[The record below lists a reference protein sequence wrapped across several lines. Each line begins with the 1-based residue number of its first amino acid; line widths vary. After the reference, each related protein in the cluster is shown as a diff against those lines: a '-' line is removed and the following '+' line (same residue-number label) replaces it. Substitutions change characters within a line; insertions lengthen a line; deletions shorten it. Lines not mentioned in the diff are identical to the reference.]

1 MISSTPSP
9 TTTPSS
15 LGSSGINIT
24 LIIKGFIYFIVI
36 LSLASSTIGVS
47 SKKHMTMSI
56 VTFLFTIFLLGMFF
70 SFLKVG
76 RAMFFNPIQLAL
88 ILFNIILI
96 VTFNYVS
103 KDFMNK
109 YAYYIFPFIF
119 IIGGYLF
126 YKGLYNATDVER
138 KFISKDTFQVNIFIL
153 YICLVTSIILLNNR
167 LSKYMNY
174 STGSV
179 LTFFMLII
187 SIGFLFL
194 CITVF
199 NDAPLNIIK
208 QQLNSISPG
217 LFSSVGAYFIVTFII
232 LIIVWFS
239 VSIVNAYNTSNV
251 MSFIVN
257 LLMLMAMLGL
267 IYKFLSV
274 TQFYRK
280 SPLLRLIVGLIFYI
294 PCLVYAILEKIYD
307 TLPKIPG
314 ISGFFKKTA
323 GISGFFKKTGS
334 TSAPAAA
341 AQATEASS
349 KHIGILFFI
358 IFLYL
363 FYFII
368 YPYLSVKA
376 SKQGGLLLVNEP
388 VSIHNEKVLASYQ
401 QLNQTDHFDY
411 RFGLSFWVY
420 LDSYKPHTNQ
430 GSDNYTSILNYGD
443 KPNILYNP
451 VKNTLRVTMKI
462 DVDETDDATNYLS
475 QKSKYDENGNV
486 ILYERSSI
494 LLQKWNNIII
504 NYNGGTFDIFYNA
517 ELVKTHIEV
526 VPYMN
531 YDNLV
536 VGTDN
541 GLYGSICNVNYF
553 KNPMSIM
560 QIYYLYNLVKTST
573 PPIVGGKVTVFDAKN
588 DYVKIPTTSFETS
601 TIETA
606 IDSAGD
612 TSSEKI
618 DEAVSKLTELNPYQ
632 QNYLSL
638 KWYFM
643 GNNDNQTI

>member
-1 MISSTPSP
+1 MVSFGSTS

-15 LGSSGINIT
+15 LGSSGINYALIVKGIIY
-24 LIIKGFIYFIVI
+24 LIIIIS
-36 LSLASSTIGVS
+36 LSASTIQGNNT
-47 SKKHMTMSI
+47 KHMTMSI
-56 VTFLFTIFLLGMFF
+56 VTFLFTIFLLGLFF

-76 RAMFFNPIQLAL
+76 KAMFFNPIQFAL
-88 ILFNIILI
+88 ILFIIILI
-96 VTFNYVS
+96 VVFSYVS
-103 KDFMNK
+103 KDFITK

-126 YKGLYNATDVER
+126 YKGVYDTTDIQH
-138 KFISKDTFQVNIFIL
+138 KFISKDTFQVNICVLF
-153 YICLVTSIILLNNR
+153 ICLVTFIILLSNE
-167 LSKYMNY
+167 LSKYINY
-174 STGSV
+174 STGTAITLFV
-179 LTFFMLII
+179 LII

-194 CITVF
+194 LFTLF
-199 NDAPLNIIK
+199 SDAPLNIIK
-208 QQLNSISPG
+208 QKLDSISPMLTTSISIFG
-217 LFSSVGAYFIVTFII
+217 ILTIATLVFTWFFIN
-232 LIIVWFS
+232 LS
-239 VSIVNAYNTSNV
+239 NAYNTSNV

-257 LLMLMAMLGL
+257 LILLMAMFGL
-267 IYKFLSV
+267 VYKFLSI

-280 SPLLRLIVGLIFYI
+280 SPLLRLIVGIIFYI

-307 TLPKIPG
+307 VIPKIPG
-314 ISGFFKKTA
+314 MSGFFKKTSA
-323 GISGFFKKTGS
+323 TGA
-334 TSAPAAA
+334 TAATAATAAA
-341 AQATEASS
+341 EESS
-349 KHIGILFFI
+349 KHIGMLFFI

-376 SKQGGLLLVNEP
+376 SKQGGLLLLNEP
-388 VSIHNEKVLASYQ
+388 VSIHNEKILASYQ
-401 QLNQTDHFDY
+401 NLNQTDHFDY
-411 RFGLSFWVY
+411 KFGLSFWLY

-430 GSDNYTSILNYGD
+430 GSDHYTSVLNYGD

-462 DVDETDDATNYLS
+462 DVDKTDDATNYLS
-475 QKSKYDENGNV
+475 QKSKYDDNGNV
-486 ILYERSSI
+486 ILYEQSGI

-526 VPYMN
+526 VPYMQ

-536 VGTDN
+536 IGTDN

-553 KNPMSIM
+553 KNPISII

-601 TIETA
+601 TIEAGIDSA
-606 IDSAGD
+606 IDS
-612 TSSEKI
+612 SNSNVS
-618 DEAVSKLTELNPYQ
+618 EAVEDLTELNPYQ

>member
-1 MISSTPSP
+1 MISSSPSP
-9 TTTPSS
+9 TTSPPS
-15 LGSSGINIT
+15 LGSSGINYA
-24 LIIKGFIYFIVI
+24 LIIKGIIYLIIIISLSISTTQENKNNHLI
-36 LSLASSTIGVS
+36 L
-47 SKKHMTMSI
+47 MI
-56 VTFLFTIFLLGMFF
+56 VTFLLTMILLGLFF
-70 SFLKVG
+70 SFGNVAK
-76 RAMFFNPIQLAL
+76 AFFKPSQLML
-88 ILFNIILI
+88 ILYIIILM
-96 VTFNYVS
+96 TAFNYID
-103 KDFMNK
+103 KDFFNK

-119 IIGGYLF
+119 MIGIYLF
-126 YKGLYNATDVER
+126 YKSVHAATDIET
-138 KFISKDTFQVNIFIL
+138 KFISKDTFKVNICVLF
-153 YICLVTSIILLNNR
+153 ICLVTFIILLNNE
-167 LSKYMNY
+167 LSGYLTY
-174 STGSV
+174 SSSSV
-179 LTFFMLII
+179 ITFFILLV

-194 CITVF
+194 LFTLF
-199 NDAPLNIIK
+199 NDAPLNIMK

-217 LFSSVGAYFIVTFII
+217 LFSSIATFFIITFII
-232 LIIVWFS
+232 LLIVWFATNITS
-239 VSIVNAYNTSNV
+239 LYNTSNV
-251 MSFIVN
+251 MAFIVN
-257 LLMLMAMLGL
+257 LLLLMAMLGL

-274 TQFYRK
+274 TQFYKK
-280 SPLLRLIVGLIFYI
+280 SPLLRLIVGIIFYI
-294 PCLVYAILEKIYD
+294 PCIVYAILEQIYNVM
-307 TLPKIPG
+307 PN
-314 ISGFFKKTA
+314 ISGM
-323 GISGFFKKTGS
+323 SGFFKKTGA
-334 TSAPAAA
+334 TGPTAAS
-341 AQATEASS
+341 EESS
-349 KHIGILFFI
+349 KHLGMLFFI

-368 YPYLSVKA
+368 YPYLSVKI

-411 RFGLSFWVY
+411 KFGLSFWLY

-430 GSDNYTSILNYGD
+430 GSDHYTSVLNYGD

-462 DVDETDDATNYLS
+462 DVDKTDDATNYLS

-486 ILYERSSI
+486 ILYERSGI

-531 YDNLV
+531 YDNLTIGV
-536 VGTDN
+536 DN
-541 GLYGSICNVNYF
+541 GLYGNICNVNYF
-553 KNPMSIM
+553 RNPMSIM

-601 TIETA
+601 TIEAGIDTA
-606 IDSAGD
+606 TDIS
-612 TSSEKI
+612 TSKVS
-618 DEAVSKLTELNPYQ
+618 EAVKDLTELNPYQ

-643 GNNDNQTI
+643 GNKDNQTI

>member
-15 LGSSGINIT
+15 LGSTGINYS
-24 LIIKGFIYFIVI
+24 LIIKGIIYLII
-36 LSLASSTIGVS
+36 IISLASSTS
-47 SKKHMTMSI
+47 AQKDTAKHITLAC
-56 VTFLFTIFLLGMFF
+56 VTLIFTIFLLGLFF
-70 SFLKVG
+70 SFTKVLKG
-76 RAMFFNPIQLAL
+76 MFTPLQLML

-96 VTFNYVS
+96 VGFNYVS

-126 YKGLYNATDVER
+126 YKGVYNATDIER
-138 KFISKDTFQVNIFIL
+138 KFISKDTFQVNIFII
-153 YICLVTSIILLNNR
+153 YICFVTYIVLLNSE
-167 LSKYMNY
+167 LSKYVNY

-179 LTFFMLII
+179 LTFFVLLVT
-187 SIGFLFL
+187 IGFLFL
-194 CITVF
+194 CFTVF

-217 LFSSVGAYFIVTFII
+217 LFSSVAAFFIITFII

-239 VSIVNAYNTSNV
+239 ISITNAYNTSNV

-267 IYKFLSV
+267 VYKFLSI
-274 TQFYRK
+274 TKFYRK
-280 SPLLRLIVGLIFYI
+280 SPLLRLIVGVIFYI

-307 TLPKIPG
+307 VMPKIPG
-314 ISGFFKKTA
+314 V
-323 GISGFFKKTGS
+323 SGFFKKTGA
-334 TSAPAAA
+334 TGATAPAAA
-341 AQATEASS
+341 AAEESS
-349 KHIGILFFI
+349 KHIGMLFFI

-388 VSIHNEKVLASYQ
+388 VSIHSEKVLGSYQ
-401 QLNQTDHFDY
+401 NLNQTDHFDY
-411 RFGLSFWVY
+411 KFGLSFWVY

-430 GSDNYTSILNYGD
+430 GSDHYTSILNYGD

-451 VKNTLRVTMKI
+451 VKNTLRITMKI
-462 DVDETDDATNYLS
+462 DVDKTDDSTNYLS

-486 ILYERSSI
+486 ILYEQNDI

-536 VGTDN
+536 VGTEN

-606 IDSAGD
+606 IDSAAD
-612 TSSEKI
+612 TSFEKV

>member
-1 MISSTPSP
+1 MISSSPSP
-9 TTTPSS
+9 TTTPSP
-15 LGSSGINIT
+15 LGSSGINYA
-24 LIIKGFIYFIVI
+24 LIIKGIIYLII
-36 LSLASSTIGVS
+36 IISLAVSTTAQKNVS
-47 SKKHMTMSI
+47 KHITLAC
-56 VTFLFTIFLLGMFF
+56 VTLIFTIFLLGLFF
-70 SFLKVG
+70 SFFKVG
-76 RAMFFNPIQLAL
+76 KAMFFNPMQFAL

-119 IIGGYLF
+119 MIGIYLF
-126 YKGLYNATDVER
+126 YKSVYNATDIER
-138 KFISKDTFQVNIFIL
+138 KFISKDTFQVNVFII
-153 YICLVTSIILLNNR
+153 YICFVTYIILLNNE
-167 LSKYMNY
+167 LSKYINY

-179 LTFFMLII
+179 LTFFVLLVT
-187 SIGFLFL
+187 IGFLFL
-194 CITVF
+194 CLTVF

-217 LFSSVGAYFIVTFII
+217 LFTSVGAFFVVTFII

-239 VSIVNAYNTSNV
+239 VSITNAYNTSNV
-251 MSFIVN
+251 MAFIVN
-257 LLMLMAMLGL
+257 LILLMAMLGL
-267 IYKFLSV
+267 LYKFLSV

-280 SPLLRLIVGLIFYI
+280 SPLLRLIVGIIFYI
-294 PCLVYAILEKIYD
+294 PCLVYSILEKIYSV
-307 TLPKIPG
+307 LPKIPG
-314 ISGFFKKTA
+314 MSGL
-323 GISGFFKKTGS
+323 FKKTGA
-334 TSAPAAA
+334 TGASAPKAAAVAAA
-341 AQATEASS
+341 ASDAS
-349 KHIGILFFI
+349 HIGMLFFI

-368 YPYLSVKA
+368 YPYISVKA
-376 SKQGGLLLVNEP
+376 SKQGGLLLLNDP
-388 VSIHNEKVLASYQ
+388 VSIHSEKVLASYQ

-411 RFGLSFWVY
+411 KFGLSFWVY
-420 LDSYKPHTNQ
+420 LDSFKPHTNQ
-430 GSDNYTSILNYGD
+430 GSDHYTSILNYGD

-462 DVDETDDATNYLS
+462 DVDKTDDATNYLS

-486 ILYERSSI
+486 ILYELSGI

-573 PPIVGGKVTVFDAKN
+573 PPVVLGGKVTVFDAKN

-606 IDSAGD
+606 IDSSAD
-612 TSSEKI
+612 ISTEKI
-618 DEAVSKLTELNPYQ
+618 DDAVSGLTQLNPYQ

>member
-1 MISSTPSP
+1 MISSSPSP
-9 TTTPSS
+9 TTTPSP
-15 LGSSGINIT
+15 LGSSGINYAIIVKGIIY
-24 LIIKGFIYFIVI
+24 LIIII
-36 LSLASSTIGVS
+36 SLAISTS
-47 SKKHMTMSI
+47 AQKHTGKHISLAC
-56 VTFLFTIFLLGMFF
+56 VTFIFTIFLLGLFF
-70 SFLKVG
+70 SFFKVF
-76 RAMFFNPIQLAL
+76 RSMIFNPIHFAL
-88 ILFNIILI
+88 ILFIIILI

-103 KDFMNK
+103 KDFMTK

-126 YKGLYNATDVER
+126 YKGVYNTTNIQR
-138 KFISKDTFQVNIFIL
+138 KFISKDIFQLNVFIL
-153 YICLVTSIILLNNR
+153 YICLVTFIVLLNGE
-167 LSKYMNY
+167 LSKYINY

-179 LTFFMLII
+179 LTFFMLLI

-194 CITVF
+194 CFTVF
-199 NDAPLNIIK
+199 NDAPLNVIK
-208 QQLNSISPG
+208 QQIDSISPG
-217 LFSSVGAYFIVTFII
+217 LFTSIGAFFMITFTI

-239 VSIVNAYNTSNV
+239 ISIVNAYNTSNV
-251 MSFIVN
+251 VSFIVN
-257 LLMLMAMLGL
+257 LIMLMAMLGL
-267 IYKFLSV
+267 IYKFLSI

-280 SPLLRLIVGLIFYI
+280 SPLLRLVVGLIFYI

-307 TLPKIPG
+307 VLPKIPG
-314 ISGFFKKTA
+314 ISGFFKKTGA
-323 GISGFFKKTGS
+323 TGA
-334 TSAPAAA
+334 TAAA
-341 AQATEASS
+341 AATEASS
-349 KHIGILFFI
+349 KHVGMLFFI

-363 FYFII
+363 FYFVIF
-368 YPYLSVKA
+368 PYLSVKA
-376 SKQGGLLLVNEP
+376 SKQGGLLLLNEP
-388 VSIHNEKVLASYQ
+388 ISIHSEKVLGSYQ
-401 QLNQTDHFDY
+401 YLNQTDHFDY
-411 RFGLSFWVY
+411 KFGLSFWVY
-420 LDSYKPHTNQ
+420 LDSYKPHTNE
-430 GSDNYTSILNYGD
+430 GSNHYTSILNYGD

-451 VKNTLRVTMKI
+451 VTNTLRVTIKI
-462 DVDETDDATNYLS
+462 DVDKTDDATNYLS

-486 ILYERSSI
+486 ILYERSDI

-536 VGTDN
+536 TGTNN

-573 PPIVGGKVTVFDAKN
+573 PPVVLGGKVTVFDAKN

-606 IDSAGD
+606 IDSSAD
-612 TSSEKI
+612 ISTETINDAAS
-618 DEAVSKLTELNPYQ
+618 DLTQLNPYQ

-638 KWYFM
+638 KWYFI

>member
-1 MISSTPSP
+1 MISSSPSP
-9 TTTPSS
+9 TTTPSP
-15 LGSSGINIT
+15 LGSSGINYAIIVKGIIY
-24 LIIKGFIYFIVI
+24 LIIII
-36 LSLASSTIGVS
+36 SLAISTS
-47 SKKHMTMSI
+47 AQKHTGKHISLAC
-56 VTFLFTIFLLGMFF
+56 VTFIFTIFLLGLFF
-70 SFLKVG
+70 SFFKVF
-76 RAMFFNPIQLAL
+76 RSMIFNPIHFAL
-88 ILFNIILI
+88 ILFIIILI

-103 KDFMNK
+103 KDFMTK

-126 YKGLYNATDVER
+126 YKGVYNTTNIQR
-138 KFISKDTFQVNIFIL
+138 KFISKDIFQLNVFIL
-153 YICLVTSIILLNNR
+153 YICLVTFIVLLNGE
-167 LSKYMNY
+167 LSKYINY

-179 LTFFMLII
+179 LTFFMLLI

-194 CITVF
+194 CFTVF
-199 NDAPLNIIK
+199 NDAPLNVIK
-208 QQLNSISPG
+208 QQIDSISPG
-217 LFSSVGAYFIVTFII
+217 LFTSIGAFFMITFTI

-239 VSIVNAYNTSNV
+239 ISIVNAYNTSNV
-251 MSFIVN
+251 VSFIVN
-257 LLMLMAMLGL
+257 LIMLMAMLGL
-267 IYKFLSV
+267 IYKFLSI

-280 SPLLRLIVGLIFYI
+280 SPLLRLVVGLIFYI

-307 TLPKIPG
+307 VLPKIPG
-314 ISGFFKKTA
+314 ISGFFKKTGA
-323 GISGFFKKTGS
+323 TGA
-334 TSAPAAA
+334 TAAA
-341 AQATEASS
+341 AATEASS
-349 KHIGILFFI
+349 KHVGMLFFI

-363 FYFII
+363 FYFVIF
-368 YPYLSVKA
+368 PYLSVKA
-376 SKQGGLLLVNEP
+376 SKQGGLLLLNEP
-388 VSIHNEKVLASYQ
+388 ISIHSEKVLGSYQ
-401 QLNQTDHFDY
+401 YLNQTDHFDY
-411 RFGLSFWVY
+411 KFGLSFWVY
-420 LDSYKPHTNQ
+420 LDSYKPHTNE
-430 GSDNYTSILNYGD
+430 GSNHYTSILNYGD

-451 VKNTLRVTMKI
+451 VTNTLRVTIKI
-462 DVDETDDATNYLS
+462 DVDKTDDATNYLS

-486 ILYERSSI
+486 ILYERSDI

-536 VGTDN
+536 TGTNN

-573 PPIVGGKVTVFDAKN
+573 PPVVLGGKVTVFDAKN

-606 IDSAGD
+606 IDSSAD
-612 TSSEKI
+612 ISTETI
-618 DEAVSKLTELNPYQ
+618 NDAVSDLTQLNPYQ

-638 KWYFM
+638 KWYFI

>member
-1 MISSTPSP
+1 MISSSPSP
-9 TTTPSS
+9 TTTPSP
-15 LGSSGINIT
+15 LGSSGINYAIIVKGIIY
-24 LIIKGFIYFIVI
+24 LIIII
-36 LSLASSTIGVS
+36 SLAISTS
-47 SKKHMTMSI
+47 AQKHTGKHISLAC
-56 VTFLFTIFLLGMFF
+56 VTFIFTIFLLGLFF
-70 SFLKVG
+70 SFFKVF
-76 RAMFFNPIQLAL
+76 RSMIFNPIHFAL
-88 ILFNIILI
+88 ILFIIILI

-103 KDFMNK
+103 KDFMTK

-126 YKGLYNATDVER
+126 YKGVYNTTDIQR
-138 KFISKDTFQVNIFIL
+138 KFISKDIFQLNVFIL
-153 YICLVTSIILLNNR
+153 YICLVTFIVLLNGE
-167 LSKYMNY
+167 LSKYINY

-179 LTFFMLII
+179 LTFFILLI

-194 CITVF
+194 CFTVF
-199 NDAPLNIIK
+199 NDAPLNVIK
-208 QQLNSISPG
+208 QQIDSISPG
-217 LFSSVGAYFIVTFII
+217 LFTSIGAFFMITFTI

-239 VSIVNAYNTSNV
+239 ISIVNAYNTSNV
-251 MSFIVN
+251 VSFIVN
-257 LLMLMAMLGL
+257 LIMLMAMLGL
-267 IYKFLSV
+267 IYKFLSI

-280 SPLLRLIVGLIFYI
+280 SPLLRLVVGLIFYI

-307 TLPKIPG
+307 VLPKIPG
-314 ISGFFKKTA
+314 ISGFFKKTGA
-323 GISGFFKKTGS
+323 TGA
-334 TSAPAAA
+334 TAAA
-341 AQATEASS
+341 AATEASS
-349 KHIGILFFI
+349 KHVGMLFFI

-363 FYFII
+363 FYFVIF
-368 YPYLSVKA
+368 PYLSVKA
-376 SKQGGLLLVNEP
+376 SKQGGLLLLNEP
-388 VSIHNEKVLASYQ
+388 ISIHSEKVLGSYQ
-401 QLNQTDHFDY
+401 YLNQTDHFDY
-411 RFGLSFWVY
+411 KFGLSFWVY
-420 LDSYKPHTNQ
+420 LDSYKPHTNE
-430 GSDNYTSILNYGD
+430 GSNHYTSILNYGD

-451 VKNTLRVTMKI
+451 VTNTLRVTIKI
-462 DVDETDDATNYLS
+462 DVDKTDDATNYLS

-486 ILYERSSI
+486 ILYERSDI

-536 VGTDN
+536 TGTNN

-573 PPIVGGKVTVFDAKN
+573 PPVVLSGKVTVFDAKN

-606 IDSAGD
+606 IDSSAD
-612 TSSEKI
+612 ISTETINDAAS
-618 DEAVSKLTELNPYQ
+618 DLTQLNPYQ

-638 KWYFM
+638 KWYFI

>member
-1 MISSTPSP
+1 MISFSPSP
-9 TTTPSS
+9 TTTPSPLGSTGINYALIVKGIIYLIIIIS
-15 LGSSGINIT
+15 LGSSTVQGNN
-24 LIIKGFIYFIVI
+24 
-36 LSLASSTIGVS
+36 
-47 SKKHMTMSI
+47 KKHMTMTI
-56 VTFLFTIFLLGMFF
+56 VTFLFTIFLLGLFF
-70 SFLKVG
+70 SFSKVG
-76 RAMFFNPIQLAL
+76 RAMIFNPIHFAL
-88 ILFNIILI
+88 ISFIIILI
-96 VTFNYVS
+96 VVFSYVS

-126 YKGLYNATDVER
+126 YKGVYNATDIDR
-138 KFISKDTFQVNIFIL
+138 KFITKDTFQVNIFIL
-153 YICLVTSIILLNNR
+153 YICLVTFIILLNDE
-167 LSKYMNY
+167 LSKYINY

-179 LTFFMLII
+179 LTFFMLLI
-187 SIGFLFL
+187 SIGFLFV
-194 CITVF
+194 CFTVF
-199 NDAPLNIIK
+199 NDAPLNVIK
-208 QQLNSISPG
+208 QQIDSVYPELFTSI
-217 LFSSVGAYFIVTFII
+217 GAFFIITFII

-239 VSIVNAYNTSNV
+239 ISITNAYNTSNV

-267 IYKFLSV
+267 MYKFLSV
-274 TQFYRK
+274 TKFYRK

-307 TLPKIPG
+307 VLPKMPG
-314 ISGFFKKTA
+314 ISGFFKKTGA
-323 GISGFFKKTGS
+323 TGA
-334 TSAPAAA
+334 TATKATATAAA
-341 AQATEASS
+341 DASS
-349 KHIGILFFI
+349 KHIGMLFFI

-376 SKQGGLLLVNEP
+376 SKQGGLLLVNDP
-388 VSIHNEKVLASYQ
+388 ISIHSEKVLGSYQ
-401 QLNQTDHFDY
+401 NLNQTDHFDY
-411 RFGLSFWVY
+411 KFGLSFWVY

-430 GSDNYTSILNYGD
+430 GSDHYTSILNYGD

-451 VKNTLRVTMKI
+451 VTNTLRVTMKI
-462 DVDETDDATNYLS
+462 DVDKTDDNTNYLS

-486 ILYERSSI
+486 ILYERTGI

-606 IDSAGD
+606 IDSATD
-612 TSSEKI
+612 VSSTNVT
-618 DEAVSKLTELNPYQ
+618 EAVSKLTELNPYQ

>member
-1 MISSTPSP
+1 MVSFGSTS
-9 TTTPSS
+9 TTTPSP
-15 LGSSGINIT
+15 LGSSGINYALIVKGIIY
-24 LIIKGFIYFIVI
+24 LIIIIS
-36 LSLASSTIGVS
+36 LSASTVQGNNT
-47 SKKHMTMSI
+47 KHMTMSI
-56 VTFLFTIFLLGMFF
+56 VTFLFTIFLLGLFF

-76 RAMFFNPIQLAL
+76 KAMFFNPIQFAL
-88 ILFNIILI
+88 ILFIIILI
-96 VTFNYVS
+96 VVFSYVS
-103 KDFMNK
+103 KDFITK

-126 YKGLYNATDVER
+126 YKGVYDTTDIQH
-138 KFISKDTFQVNIFIL
+138 KFISKDTFQVNICVLF
-153 YICLVTSIILLNNR
+153 ICLVTFIILLSNE
-167 LSKYMNY
+167 LSKYINY
-174 STGSV
+174 STGTAITLFV
-179 LTFFMLII
+179 LII

-194 CITVF
+194 LFTLF
-199 NDAPLNIIK
+199 SDAPLNIIK
-208 QQLNSISPG
+208 QKLDSISPMLTTSISIFG
-217 LFSSVGAYFIVTFII
+217 ILTIATLVFTWFFIN
-232 LIIVWFS
+232 LS
-239 VSIVNAYNTSNV
+239 NAYNTSNV

-257 LLMLMAMLGL
+257 LILLMAMFGL
-267 IYKFLSV
+267 VYKFLSI
-274 TQFYRK
+274 TKFYRK
-280 SPLLRLIVGLIFYI
+280 SPLLRLIVGIIFYI

-307 TLPKIPG
+307 VIPKIPG
-314 ISGFFKKTA
+314 MSGFFKKTSA
-323 GISGFFKKTGS
+323 TGA
-334 TSAPAAA
+334 TAATAATAAA
-341 AQATEASS
+341 EESS
-349 KHIGILFFI
+349 KHIGMLFFI

-376 SKQGGLLLVNEP
+376 SKQGGLLLLNEP
-388 VSIHNEKVLASYQ
+388 VSIHNEKILASYQ
-401 QLNQTDHFDY
+401 NLNQTDHFDY
-411 RFGLSFWVY
+411 KFGLSFWLY

-430 GSDNYTSILNYGD
+430 GSDHYTSVLNYGD

-462 DVDETDDATNYLS
+462 DVDKTDDATNYLS
-475 QKSKYDENGNV
+475 QKSKYDDNGNV
-486 ILYERSSI
+486 ILYEQSGI

-526 VPYMN
+526 VPYMQ

-536 VGTDN
+536 IGTDN

-553 KNPMSIM
+553 KNPISII

-601 TIETA
+601 TIEAGIDSA
-606 IDSAGD
+606 IDS
-612 TSSEKI
+612 SNSNVS
-618 DEAVSKLTELNPYQ
+618 EAVEDLTELNPYQ

>member
-1 MISSTPSP
+1 
-9 TTTPSS
+9 
-15 LGSSGINIT
+15 
-24 LIIKGFIYFIVI
+24 
-36 LSLASSTIGVS
+36 
-47 SKKHMTMSI
+47 
-56 VTFLFTIFLLGMFF
+56 
-70 SFLKVG
+70 
-76 RAMFFNPIQLAL
+76 
-88 ILFNIILI
+88 
-96 VTFNYVS
+96 
-103 KDFMNK
+103 MNK

-126 YKGLYNATDVER
+126 YKGVYNATDIDR
-138 KFISKDTFQVNIFIL
+138 KFITKDTFQVNIFIL
-153 YICLVTSIILLNNR
+153 YICLVTFIILLNDE
-167 LSKYMNY
+167 LSKYINY

-179 LTFFMLII
+179 LTFFMLLI
-187 SIGFLFL
+187 SIGFLFV
-194 CITVF
+194 CFTVF
-199 NDAPLNIIK
+199 NDAPLNVIK
-208 QQLNSISPG
+208 QQIDSVYPELFTSI
-217 LFSSVGAYFIVTFII
+217 GAFFIITFII

-239 VSIVNAYNTSNV
+239 ISITNAYNTSNV

-267 IYKFLSV
+267 MYKFLSV
-274 TQFYRK
+274 TKFYRK

-307 TLPKIPG
+307 VLPKMPG
-314 ISGFFKKTA
+314 ISGFFKKTGA
-323 GISGFFKKTGS
+323 TGA
-334 TSAPAAA
+334 TATKATATAAA
-341 AQATEASS
+341 DASS
-349 KHIGILFFI
+349 KHIGMLFFI

-376 SKQGGLLLVNEP
+376 SKQGGLLLVNDP
-388 VSIHNEKVLASYQ
+388 ISIHSEKVLGSYQ
-401 QLNQTDHFDY
+401 NLNQTDHFDY
-411 RFGLSFWVY
+411 KFGLSFWVY

-430 GSDNYTSILNYGD
+430 GSDHYTSILNYGD

-451 VKNTLRVTMKI
+451 VTNTLRVTMKI
-462 DVDETDDATNYLS
+462 DVDKTDDNTNYLS

-486 ILYERSSI
+486 ILYERTGI

-606 IDSAGD
+606 IDSATD
-612 TSSEKI
+612 VSSTNVT
-618 DEAVSKLTELNPYQ
+618 EAVSKLTELNPYQ

>member
-15 LGSSGINIT
+15 LGSSGINYA

-47 SKKHMTMSI
+47 SKKQMTMSI

-70 SFLKVG
+70 SFPKVG

-167 LSKYMNY
+167 LSKYINY

-179 LTFFMLII
+179 LTFFMLLI

-217 LFSSVGAYFIVTFII
+217 LFSSVAAYFIVTFII

-388 VSIHNEKVLASYQ
+388 ISIHNERVLASYQ

-430 GSDNYTSILNYGD
+430 GSDHYTSILNYGD

-462 DVDETDDATNYLS
+462 DVNETDDATNYLS

-486 ILYERSSI
+486 ILYERSGI

-560 QIYYLYNLVKTST
+560 QIYYLN
-573 PPIVGGKVTVFDAKN
+573 N
-588 DYVKIPTTSFETS
+588 KIQ
-601 TIETA
+601 
-606 IDSAGD
+606 
-612 TSSEKI
+612 
-618 DEAVSKLTELNPYQ
+618 L
-632 QNYLSL
+632 
-638 KWYFM
+638 
-643 GNNDNQTI
+643 

>member
-1 MISSTPSP
+1 MISSSPSP
-9 TTTPSS
+9 TTTPSPLGSTGINYALIVKGIIYLIIIIS
-15 LGSSGINIT
+15 LGSSTVQGNN
-24 LIIKGFIYFIVI
+24 
-36 LSLASSTIGVS
+36 
-47 SKKHMTMSI
+47 KKHMTMTI
-56 VTFLFTIFLLGMFF
+56 VTFLFTIFLLGLFF
-70 SFLKVG
+70 SFSKVG
-76 RAMFFNPIQLAL
+76 RAMIFNPIHFAL
-88 ILFNIILI
+88 ISFIIILI
-96 VTFNYVS
+96 VVFSYVS

-126 YKGLYNATDVER
+126 YKGVYNATDIDR
-138 KFISKDTFQVNIFIL
+138 KFITKDTFQVNIFIL
-153 YICLVTSIILLNNR
+153 YICLVTFIILLNDE
-167 LSKYMNY
+167 LSKYINY

-179 LTFFMLII
+179 LTFFMLLI
-187 SIGFLFL
+187 SIGFLFV
-194 CITVF
+194 CFTVF
-199 NDAPLNIIK
+199 NDAPLNVIK
-208 QQLNSISPG
+208 QQIDSVYPELFTSI
-217 LFSSVGAYFIVTFII
+217 GAFFIITFII

-239 VSIVNAYNTSNV
+239 ISITNAYNTSNV

-267 IYKFLSV
+267 MYKFLSV
-274 TQFYRK
+274 TKFYRK

-307 TLPKIPG
+307 VLPKMPG
-314 ISGFFKKTA
+314 ISGFFKKTGA
-323 GISGFFKKTGS
+323 TGA
-334 TSAPAAA
+334 TATKATATAAA
-341 AQATEASS
+341 DASS
-349 KHIGILFFI
+349 KHIGMLFFI

-376 SKQGGLLLVNEP
+376 SKQGGLLLVNDP
-388 VSIHNEKVLASYQ
+388 ISIHSEKVLGSYQ
-401 QLNQTDHFDY
+401 NLNQTDHFDY
-411 RFGLSFWVY
+411 KFGLSFWVY

-430 GSDNYTSILNYGD
+430 GSDHYTSILNYGD

-451 VKNTLRVTMKI
+451 VTNTLRVTMKI
-462 DVDETDDATNYLS
+462 DVDKTDDNTNYLS

-486 ILYERSSI
+486 ILYERTGI

-606 IDSAGD
+606 IDSATD
-612 TSSEKI
+612 VSSTNVT
-618 DEAVSKLTELNPYQ
+618 EAVSKLTELNPYQ

>member
-1 MISSTPSP
+1 MISSVPSP
-9 TTTPSS
+9 TTTPPP
-15 LGSSGINIT
+15 LGSSGINIA
-24 LIIKGFIYFIVI
+24 LVIKGIIYSIIIMSLGVSTTAAQSTGKRI
-36 LSLASSTIGVS
+36 SLAC
-47 SKKHMTMSI
+47 
-56 VTFLFTIFLLGMFF
+56 VTFIFTIFLLGLFF
-70 SFLKVG
+70 SFSKVVKG
-76 RAMFFNPIQLAL
+76 MLFTPQQLL
-88 ILFNIILI
+88 LVLFNIILI

-119 IIGGYLF
+119 MIGIYLF
-126 YKGLYNATDVER
+126 YKGVYNATDIER
-138 KFISKDTFQVNIFIL
+138 KFISKDTFQVNVFII
-153 YICLVTSIILLNNR
+153 YICFVTYIILLNNE
-167 LSKYMNY
+167 LSKYINY

-179 LTFFMLII
+179 LTFFVLLIT
-187 SIGFLFL
+187 IGFLFL
-194 CITVF
+194 CFTVF

-217 LFSSVGAYFIVTFII
+217 LFTSVGAFFVITFAI

-239 VSIVNAYNTSNV
+239 ISITNAYNTSNV

-257 LLMLMAMLGL
+257 LILLMAMLGL
-267 IYKFLSV
+267 MYKFLSV

-294 PCLVYAILEKIYD
+294 PCLVYAILEKIYSVI
-307 TLPKIPG
+307 PKISG
-314 ISGFFKKTA
+314 ISGL
-323 GISGFFKKTGS
+323 FKKTGA
-334 TSAPAAA
+334 TRATAATA
-341 AQATEASS
+341 AIAEASS
-349 KHIGILFFI
+349 KHIGMLFFI

-376 SKQGGLLLVNEP
+376 SKQGGLLLLNDP
-388 VSIHNEKVLASYQ
+388 TSIHYEKVLASYQ

-411 RFGLSFWVY
+411 KFGLSFWVY

-430 GSDNYTSILNYGD
+430 GSDHYTSILNYGD
-443 KPNILYNP
+443 KPNILHNP
-451 VKNTLRVTMKI
+451 VTNTLRVTMKL
-462 DVDETDDATNYLS
+462 DVDKTDDATNYLS

-486 ILYERSSI
+486 ILYERSGI

-606 IDSAGD
+606 IDSAAD
-612 TSSEKI
+612 ISSTN
-618 DEAVSKLTELNPYQ
+618 VSETVKELTELNPYQ

>member
-1 MISSTPSP
+1 MISSSPSPTMTPSP
-9 TTTPSS
+9 
-15 LGSSGINIT
+15 LGSSGINYA
-24 LIIKGFIYFIVI
+24 LIVKGIIYSIIIMSLGVSTAAAQSTGKRI
-36 LSLASSTIGVS
+36 SLAC
-47 SKKHMTMSI
+47 
-56 VTFLFTIFLLGMFF
+56 VTFIFTIFLLGLFF
-70 SFLKVG
+70 SFSKVVKG
-76 RAMFFNPIQLAL
+76 MLFTPQQLL
-88 ILFNIILI
+88 LVLFNIILI

-119 IIGGYLF
+119 MIGIYLF
-126 YKGLYNATDVER
+126 YKGVYNATDIGR
-138 KFISKDTFQVNIFIL
+138 KFISKDTFQVNVFII
-153 YICLVTSIILLNNR
+153 YICFVTYIILLNNE
-167 LSKYMNY
+167 LSKYINY

-179 LTFFMLII
+179 LTFFVLLIT
-187 SIGFLFL
+187 IGFLFL
-194 CITVF
+194 CFTVF

-217 LFSSVGAYFIVTFII
+217 LFTSVGAFFVITFAI

-239 VSIVNAYNTSNV
+239 ISITNAYNTSNV

-257 LLMLMAMLGL
+257 LILLMAMLGL
-267 IYKFLSV
+267 MYKFLSV
-274 TQFYRK
+274 TKFYKK
-280 SPLLRLIVGLIFYI
+280 SPLLRLIVGVIFYI
-294 PCLVYAILEKIYD
+294 PCLVYAILEKIYSV
-307 TLPKIPG
+307 LPKIPG
-314 ISGFFKKTA
+314 VSGL
-323 GISGFFKKTGS
+323 FKKTGA
-334 TSAPAAA
+334 TGASAPTAAA
-341 AQATEASS
+341 AAAASDAS
-349 KHIGILFFI
+349 HIGMLFFI

-376 SKQGGLLLVNEP
+376 SKQGGLLLLNDP
-388 VSIHNEKVLASYQ
+388 VSIHSEKVLASYQ

-411 RFGLSFWVY
+411 KFGLSFWLY

-430 GSDNYTSILNYGD
+430 GSNNYTSVLNYGD

-451 VKNTLRVTMKI
+451 VTNTLRVVMKI
-462 DVDETDDATNYLS
+462 DVDKTDDATNYLS

-486 ILYERSSI
+486 ILYERSGI

-504 NYNGGTFDIFYNA
+504 NYNGGTFDIFYNS

-536 VGTDN
+536 LGTEN

-573 PPIVGGKVTVFDAKN
+573 PPVVLGGKVTVFDAKN

-601 TIETA
+601 TIENA
-606 IDSAGD
+606 LDSAAD
-612 TSSEKI
+612 VSTTTVNN
-618 DEAVSKLTELNPYQ
+618 AVKDLTELNPYQ

-643 GNNDNQTI
+643 GNKDNQTI

>member
-1 MISSTPSP
+1 MVSFGSTS
-9 TTTPSS
+9 TTTPSP
-15 LGSSGINIT
+15 LGSSGINYALIVKGIIY
-24 LIIKGFIYFIVI
+24 LIIIIS
-36 LSLASSTIGVS
+36 LSASTVQGNNT
-47 SKKHMTMSI
+47 KHMTMSI
-56 VTFLFTIFLLGMFF
+56 VTFLFTIFLLGLFF

-76 RAMFFNPIQLAL
+76 KAMFFNPIQFAL
-88 ILFNIILI
+88 ILFIIILI
-96 VTFNYVS
+96 VVFSYVS
-103 KDFMNK
+103 KDFITK

-126 YKGLYNATDVER
+126 YKGVYDTTDIQH
-138 KFISKDTFQVNIFIL
+138 KFISKDTFQVNICVLF
-153 YICLVTSIILLNNR
+153 ICLVTFIVLLSNE
-167 LSKYMNY
+167 LSKYINY
-174 STGSV
+174 STGTAITLFV
-179 LTFFMLII
+179 LII

-194 CITVF
+194 LFTLF
-199 NDAPLNIIK
+199 SDAPLNIIK
-208 QQLNSISPG
+208 QKLDSISPMLTTSISIFG
-217 LFSSVGAYFIVTFII
+217 ILTIATLVFTWFFIN
-232 LIIVWFS
+232 LS
-239 VSIVNAYNTSNV
+239 NAYNTSNV

-257 LLMLMAMLGL
+257 LILLMAMFGL
-267 IYKFLSV
+267 VYKFLSI
-274 TQFYRK
+274 TKFYRK
-280 SPLLRLIVGLIFYI
+280 SPLLRLIVGIIFYI

-307 TLPKIPG
+307 VIPKIPG
-314 ISGFFKKTA
+314 MSGFFKKTSA
-323 GISGFFKKTGS
+323 TGA
-334 TSAPAAA
+334 TAATAATAAA
-341 AQATEASS
+341 EESS
-349 KHIGILFFI
+349 KHIGMLFFI

-376 SKQGGLLLVNEP
+376 SKQGGLLLLNEP
-388 VSIHNEKVLASYQ
+388 VSIHNEKILASYQ
-401 QLNQTDHFDY
+401 NLNQTDHFDY
-411 RFGLSFWVY
+411 KFGLSFWLY

-430 GSDNYTSILNYGD
+430 GSDHYTSVLNYGD

-462 DVDETDDATNYLS
+462 DVDKTDDATNYLS
-475 QKSKYDENGNV
+475 QKSKYDDNGNV
-486 ILYERSSI
+486 ILYEQSGI

-526 VPYMN
+526 VPYMQ

-536 VGTDN
+536 IGTDN

-553 KNPMSIM
+553 KNPISII

-601 TIETA
+601 TIEAGIDSA
-606 IDSAGD
+606 IDS
-612 TSSEKI
+612 SNSNVS
-618 DEAVSKLTELNPYQ
+618 EAVEDLTELNPYQ

>member
-15 LGSSGINIT
+15 LGSSGINYA

-167 LSKYMNY
+167 LSKYINY

-179 LTFFMLII
+179 LTFFMLLI

-217 LFSSVGAYFIVTFII
+217 LFSSVGAFFIVTFII

-307 TLPKIPG
+307 TLPKIP
-314 ISGFFKKTA
+314 

-462 DVDETDDATNYLS
+462 DVDKTDDATNYLS